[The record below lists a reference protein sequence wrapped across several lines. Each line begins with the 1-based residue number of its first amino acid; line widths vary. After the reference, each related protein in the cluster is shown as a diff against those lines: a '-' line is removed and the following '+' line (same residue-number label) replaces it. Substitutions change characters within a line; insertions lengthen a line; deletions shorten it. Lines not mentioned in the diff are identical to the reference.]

1 MENDMERWLKE
12 RERLSHRLEKLTQ
25 KKRRLLLGKRER
37 EREVLTQA
45 GQAHTQETERM
56 LLASVVGPNTLSLDP
71 DPNPFHT
78 DTNSINFE
86 KNENNF

>member
-37 EREVLTQA
+37 EREAFTQA
-45 GQAHTQETERM
+45 GEAHTE
-56 LLASVVGPNTLSLDP
+56 
-71 DPNPFHT
+71 
-78 DTNSINFE
+78 E
-86 KNENNF
+86 KEAAAR